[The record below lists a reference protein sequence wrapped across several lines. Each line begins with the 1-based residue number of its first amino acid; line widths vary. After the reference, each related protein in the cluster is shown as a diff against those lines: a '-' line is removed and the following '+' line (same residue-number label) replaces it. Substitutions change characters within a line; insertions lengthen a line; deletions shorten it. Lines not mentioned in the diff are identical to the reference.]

1 MKFFKYLIA
10 LFIVISCDSA
20 SKKATQPPNVIIIF
34 TDDQGYG
41 DLGSFGSMD
50 IKTPNVD
57 ALGADGA
64 TLTDFLVASST
75 CSPSRAALLT
85 GAYPIRT
92 GVVGVLWPEGHGF
105 GGANGGKVGLHPNEV
120 TTAEVL
126 KANGY
131 ATAMA
136 GKWHLG
142 SKAPFLPTYQ
152 GFDTYFGIPY
162 SNDMNRDELPILMDE
177 KVVEIKPNGNAQF
190 LMQFFTKKIGDCR
203 KRWCSF
209 RRTNDP
215 ASLDFF
221 LRFKSYISSYS
232 KHS

>member
-142 SKAPFLPTYQ
+142 SDFKSAEGSSIFRGSDKRVRPEQVDLKYLRGGGPLAC
-152 GFDTYFGIPY
+152 GFDYGFTLPCGIQGPVYTAYQNGTWYPMGPSSRLVFFG
-162 SNDMNRDELPILMDE
+162 
-177 KVVEIKPNGNAQF
+177 
-190 LMQFFTKKIGDCR
+190 
-203 KRWCSF
+203 
-209 RRTNDP
+209 
-215 ASLDFF
+215 
-221 LRFKSYISSYS
+221 
-232 KHS
+232 